1 MILVAGGDSFIFG
14 NELADWTNNRLEPSR
29 YTYPALCAD
38 RAEINY
44 TCCARPGNANDA
56 IARMTIEKC
65 ETLRSENKKIIV
77 FVSWTFP
84 NRFEFPFEY
93 SINSPTSPWA
103 SITPHQDKNANK
115 EEVKDFARTFYKN
128 VDSGWFA
135 EYNSV
140 KNIIMLQTYLK
151 SNDIPYV
158 FTAADNVVLKYRSDR
173 ALKPLWDLV
182 DFDNWFLFPGAE
194 EAHNTNEPRGF
205 YQWAVENKYPVGPQQ
220 HPLEHAHQL
229 AATLLQETINAMV
242 KKFVQ

>member
-14 NELADWTNNRLEPSR
+14 NELADWANSQLEPSR
-29 YTYPALCAD
+29 LTYPALCAD
-38 RAEINY
+38 RARIDY

-65 ETLRSENKKIIV
+65 EELLSENSEVMV

-103 SITPHQDKNANK
+103 SITPNPDRFANK
-115 EEVKDFARTFYKN
+115 EEVRDFARTFYKN

-140 KNIIMLQTYLK
+140 KNIIMLQAYLK

-182 DFDNWFLFPGAE
+182 DFDNWFLFSGAE
-194 EAHNTNEPRGF
+194 EAHNTTEPRGF
-205 YQWAVENKYPVGPQQ
+205 YQWAVENKYDVGPDN
-220 HPLEHAHQL
+220 HPLEQAHL
-229 AATLLQETINAMV
+229 DASKLMQEKFNELV
-242 KKFVQ
+242 KKHIQ